1 MTDFSLHKY
10 QTLDGIRG
18 VAALLIVLF
27 HTADYFGQV
36 YFPESYLAVD
46 LFFVLSGF
54 VIAKAYAQRLADGL
68 SAGGFMRLRLIRLY
82 PLYALATVLGIV
94 SFAASVLAGKNA
106 AQWSTSDLIINSGL
120 AILLL
125 PSPFTPQLYAI
136 NAPSWSLFFELI
148 ANALYAVLHRFLN
161 TSILL
166 LTIAIS
172 AIALL
177 ACTVYF
183 GSLDVGYKW
192 THAVG
197 GIPRVL
203 YSFCMGL
210 LIARLSGVQGGV
222 QGGAQSN
229 DAVFSDA
236 LRRVLADFKLPS
248 SILLLLTLL
257 TLSVTPTDAIRPW
270 YDLGAVLILFPLI
283 VVLAARS
290 EPRSLGLKKIC
301 IFLGAISYAIYVL
314 HVPIFILVTIASK
327 KLGLH
332 DLADFAPFSGVLLLL
347 VLVCFAR
354 IADRVYDQAMRRWLG
369 QFLTRD

>member
-54 VIAKAYAQRLADGL
+54 VIAKAYSQRLADGL
-68 SAGGFMRLRLIRLY
+68 SASRFMRLRLIRLY

-94 SFAASVLAGKNA
+94 SFSASVLAGKNA
-106 AQWSTSDLIINSGL
+106 AHWSISDLMINSGL

-177 ACTVYF
+177 ACAAHF
-183 GSLDVGYKW
+183 GSLNVGYRW

-210 LIARLSGVQGGV
+210 LIARLSGVQGSV
-222 QGGAQSN
+222 QSN
-229 DAVFSDA
+229 DAPLRDVS
-236 LRRVLADFKLPS
+236 RRVLADFKLPS

-270 YDLGAVLILFPLI
+270 YDLGAVLILFPMI

-290 EPRSLGLKKIC
+290 EPRSFILKKIC
-301 IFLGAISYAIYVL
+301 VFLGAISYAIYVL